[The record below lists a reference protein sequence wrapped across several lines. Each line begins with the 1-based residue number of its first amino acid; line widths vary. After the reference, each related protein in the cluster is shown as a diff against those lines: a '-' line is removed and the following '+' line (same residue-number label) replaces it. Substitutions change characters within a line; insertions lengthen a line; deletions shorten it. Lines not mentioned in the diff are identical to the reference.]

1 LFEGFNSVFQICHPL
16 HEPFDLPHALVERN
30 IEEKKQERLRG
41 GFVKR
46 RGYSGNI
53 PREVCLKKPSK
64 RVLSKGLFEAL
75 VIFPFFS

>member
-1 LFEGFNSVFQICHPL
+1 
-16 HEPFDLPHALVERN
+16 
-30 IEEKKQERLRG
+30 LRG